1 MEAAERIL
9 QWITEAGA
17 TGDLMVAEGAS
28 LSLKA
33 RDGDL
38 EEHKVSSSQV
48 FGVRA
53 EKRVG

>member
-17 TGDLMVAEGAS
+17 TGDLMVAEGSS

-48 FGVRA
+48 FGI
-53 EKRVG
+53 RVI